1 MKESHSSK
9 YYSPGCVESELV
21 EIVLEHPEHQSIIFI
36 IMIITSSSSSPVHQG
51 AVLSL
56 PQGLVN
62 KQLGLL
68 GDVELDVLA
77 RQRRRGVLQAVKV
90 SRPLQDLHVQR
101 SPDCD

>member
-1 MKESHSSK
+1 
-9 YYSPGCVESELV
+9 
-21 EIVLEHPEHQSIIFI
+21 
-36 IMIITSSSSSPVHQG
+36 MIIITTSSSSSPVHQC

-90 SRPLQDLHVQR
+90 SRPLQDLHVEC